1 MKDQILKI
9 AKVKSEKEFYKKFP
23 TEEAFMAKH
32 GKALKKAAMGKT
44 MVAQQLTQLTDFA
57 NPPQAQ
63 VGAYIGGDT
72 YENAAFKYGDFADEA
87 DASVTGNAAPMRIQ
101 NVQPPMGGAQQ
112 SPYAFDAGTTGMKN
126 INWESVG
133 KDALPELMEM
143 QGGGRVSAQPM
154 RTSPTAPTANMN
166 NIGNML
172 GNQQFQQK
180 AINQATAMTPSPS
193 MMGGSPSFG
202 SKLGSGLINNA
213 GSLIQGINMLKDEKQ
228 QKQIAKQSAALTG
241 VVGKAAGLRSEI
253 SKRKYVRPEDMS
265 VQPGQ
270 LGNPYGEGTNP
281 LVMQDGGGIGGNP
294 TEIQNTFDPNAIYT
308 NLEYEPLND
317 SNIKQYKKG
326 GKLKKAQVGAGMAG
340 QLGGGV
346 GSLLG
351 GGKFNQAGGAGKI
364 GSTLGGIAGSFIPGV
379 GTVIGSAVGGLIGG
393 AIGGKS
399 ANSTAKLQEE
409 AQNNMMGSAL
419 QQGAQS
425 IQSNYSGFM
434 EDGGWVSND
443 WQPQVIA
450 TFGEHKMKDL
460 LKPPHDAQMLRAG
473 GHLKEYT
480 PPSQRAMETFD
491 MGGELETHWGG
502 YMEPMSQNPYL
513 PDGGVTVMPRGQSH
527 AESDGKGNTGIGITF
542 GDNPVEVERGEP
554 MVKLK
559 DGGTGEDNLVVFG
572 NMKIPNYASDEFDKK
587 AKGKKFKSYATDLT
601 KTEAKQSK
609 LIDKSVDKLD
619 DLEVLTSFDKLELD
633 SLQAN
638 IIGANMKLKDIA
650 DKKQKLGDL
659 QQSIHATAP
668 EFGYEDVDKF
678 NKDVMKGSVKIK
690 KGKVNSDVP
699 EAQYGFNVKSIVP
712 QVNVNNQRLQP
723 IPSAYPN
730 NSPVQKLIRSI
741 VPQVQPTA
749 NFPLRQGFN
758 YNPPAN
764 AYQNVPAVNYNAGA
778 GVPMVSAL
786 NAPTA
791 LNISNTGSPYFQP
804 TGSTLPSPT
813 GPDEEMGVN
822 TNKGVFGTIG
832 EFINENLKDNG
843 STLVSELLPYLRP
856 TNQIPL
862 DPTQLAGEMYA
873 LANNQLEPVFAQTLQ
888 PRLGSPI
895 DISLQS
901 ALNAN
906 QADYNALL
914 KNVGYN
920 PAAQSLLAAQK
931 YAANSEVLGKESQLN
946 KEEKARVYDQNRQL
960 LNEYDLK
967 NAAISDTQQ
976 VRQAQAKSNTKAQA
990 AEAYK
995 SIGDKYLQNQSENR
1009 EASIYENLYNFR
1021 YDRQG
1026 RAINMNPLAQFAI
1039 PNIANQQPGQTAAT
1053 TASAN
1058 LLPIYDASGK
1068 TITGYKQKAK
1078 NGNIVKAIKNL

>member
-1 MKDQILKI
+1 
-9 AKVKSEKEFYKKFP
+9 
-23 TEEAFMAKH
+23 
-32 GKALKKAAMGKT
+32 
-44 MVAQQLTQLTDFA
+44 
-57 NPPQAQ
+57 
-63 VGAYIGGDT
+63 
-72 YENAAFKYGDFADEA
+72 
-87 DASVTGNAAPMRIQ
+87 
-101 NVQPPMGGAQQ
+101 
-112 SPYAFDAGTTGMKN
+112 
-126 INWESVG
+126 
-133 KDALPELMEM
+133 
-143 QGGGRVSAQPM
+143 
-154 RTSPTAPTANMN
+154 
-166 NIGNML
+166 
-172 GNQQFQQK
+172 
-180 AINQATAMTPSPS
+180 
-193 MMGGSPSFG
+193 
-202 SKLGSGLINNA
+202 
-213 GSLIQGINMLKDEKQ
+213 
-228 QKQIAKQSAALTG
+228 
-241 VVGKAAGLRSEI
+241 
-253 SKRKYVRPEDMS
+253 
-265 VQPGQ
+265 
-270 LGNPYGEGTNP
+270 
-281 LVMQDGGGIGGNP
+281 
-294 TEIQNTFDPNAIYT
+294 
-308 NLEYEPLND
+308 
-317 SNIKQYKKG
+317 
-326 GKLKKAQVGAGMAG
+326 
-340 QLGGGV
+340 
-346 GSLLG
+346 
-351 GGKFNQAGGAGKI
+351 
-364 GSTLGGIAGSFIPGV
+364 
-379 GTVIGSAVGGLIGG
+379 
-393 AIGGKS
+393 
-399 ANSTAKLQEE
+399 
-409 AQNNMMGSAL
+409 
-419 QQGAQS
+419 
-425 IQSNYSGFM
+425 
-434 EDGGWVSND
+434 
-443 WQPQVIA
+443 
-450 TFGEHKMKDL
+450 
-460 LKPPHDAQMLRAG
+460 MLRAG

-480 PPSQRAMETFD
+480 PPSERAMSTERPDFQ
-491 MGGELETHWGG
+491 MGGELQTHWGG

-527 AESDGKGNTGIGITF
+527 EESDGKGNTGIGITF

-572 NMKIPNYASDEFDKK
+572 NMKIPNYALEEFDKK
-587 AKGKKFKSYATDLT
+587 AKGRKFKSYATDLT
-601 KTEAKQSK
+601 KTEVKQTK

-619 DLEVLTSFDKLELD
+619 DLEMLTPFDKLELD

-678 NKDVMKGSVKIK
+678 NKDVMKGKVKTK
-690 KGKVNSDVP
+690 KGKVNSDVQ

-730 NSPVQKLIRSI
+730 NSPVQKLIKSI

-749 NFPLRQGFN
+749 NFPLRQGFD

-764 AYQNVPAVNYNAGA
+764 AYQNVPAVNYTAGA
-778 GVPMVSAL
+778 GVPTVTAL

-791 LNISNTGSPYFQP
+791 LGIPNTGSPNFQP
-804 TGSTLPSPT
+804 TGSRLPAPELT
-813 GPDEEMGVN
+813 ADVKNGR
-822 TNKGVFGTIG
+822 GVFGTVG
-832 EFINENLKDNG
+832 DFINENLEDNG

-888 PRLGSPI
+888 PRLSSPI
-895 DISLQS
+895 DVSLQS

-914 KNVGYN
+914 RTVGYN

-946 KEEKARVYDQNRQL
+946 KEERARVYEANRQL

-976 VRQAQAKSNTKAQA
+976 VRQATAKSKTKEQA

-995 SIGDKYLQNQSENR
+995 SIGDKYLQNQRENR
-1009 EASIYENLYNFR
+1009 EAGIYENLYNFR
-1021 YDRQG
+1021 YDRLG

-1039 PNIANQQPGQTAAT
+1039 PNIANKQPAAATTT
-1053 TASAN
+1053 TASASAD

>member
-9 AKVKSEKEFYKKFP
+9 AKVKSEKEFYKKYP
-23 TEEAFMAKH
+23 TEEAFMKAH
-32 GKALKKAAMGKT
+32 GKAFKKAAMGKT
-44 MVAQQLTQLTDFA
+44 MVDQQLTQLTDFA

-63 VGAYIGGDT
+63 IGAYIGGDT
-72 YENAAFKYGDFADEA
+72 YQNAAFKYGDFADEA
-87 DASVTGNAAPMRIQ
+87 SANVTGNAAPVKVQ
-101 NVQPPMGGAQQ
+101 AVQPPAAGGQK
-112 SPYAFDAGTTGMKN
+112 SPYDFNAGTTGMQN
-126 INWESVG
+126 IDWENVG
-133 KDALPELMEM
+133 ADALPELMQM
-143 QGGGRVSAQPM
+143 QGGGRIPYAQTIPT
-154 RTSPTAPTANMN
+154 RTGAPAPNMTG
-166 NIGNML
+166 IGNML
-172 GNQQFQQK
+172 NNQVFQQGK
-180 AINQATAMTPSPS
+180 INQSLALKPPMKQPSL
-193 MMGGSPSFG
+193 G
-202 SKLGSGLINNA
+202 SKLGSGVLNNA
-213 GSLIQGINMLKDEKQ
+213 GNIIQGINMLKDEKN
-228 QKQIAKQSAALTG
+228 QKQMAKQSAALTN
-241 VVGKAAGLRSEI
+241 VVGKAAGLRPEI
-253 SKRKYVRPEDMS
+253 SKRKYVRPEDTI

-270 LGNPYGEGTNP
+270 LGNPYGEGTTP
-281 LVMQDGGGIGGNP
+281 LVMQDGGDIGGNP

-308 NLEYEPLND
+308 DLEYEPLND

-326 GKLKKAQVGAGMAG
+326 GKLKKAQVGAGLAG
-340 QLGGGV
+340 QFGGGV
-346 GSLLG
+346 GSLIG

-364 GSTLGGIAGSFIPGV
+364 GSTLGGIAGSVIPGV

-393 AIGGKS
+393 AIGGKN
-399 ANSTAKLQEE
+399 AKETARLQEE
-409 AQNNMMGSAL
+409 AQNNIMGSAL

-443 WQPQVIA
+443 WMPQVI
-450 TFGEHKMKDL
+450 TQFGDYKMKDL
-460 LKPPHDAQMLRAG
+460 LKPPHDADMLRAG

-480 PPSQRAMETFD
+480 PPSERAMETAQL
-491 MGGELETHWGG
+491 GGELQTHWGG

-513 PDGGVTVMPRGQSH
+513 PDGGITVMPRGQSH
-527 AESDGKGNTGIGITF
+527 AESDGKGNTGIGITY

-572 NMKIPNYASDEFDKK
+572 NMKIPSYALTEFDKK
-587 AKGKKFKSYATDLT
+587 AKGKKFKTYATDLT
-601 KTEAKQSK
+601 KTEAKQTK

-619 DLEVLTSFDKLELD
+619 DLELLTPFDKLELD

-659 QQSIHATAP
+659 QQAIHASAP
-668 EFGYEDVDKF
+668 EFGYDDVDKF
-678 NKDVMKGSVKIK
+678 NNDVMKGDVKIK

-699 EAQYGFNVKSIVP
+699 EAQYGFDIRSIVPQVNVPNVAKTSLLPDQSLSSQPNAMVQALIKSIVP
-712 QVNVNNQRLQP
+712 QVNVPAAYNPYQQP
-723 IPSAYPN
+723 IPLQYPGRN
-730 NSPVQKLIRSI
+730 RYPLTGTFGAPVSDY
-741 VPQVQPTA
+741 VPT
-749 NFPLRQGFN
+749 
-758 YNPPAN
+758 
-764 AYQNVPAVNYNAGA
+764 NVE
-778 GVPMVSAL
+778 
-786 NAPTA
+786 APTDKKKNPI
-791 LNISNTGSPYFQP
+791 LQNIGDF
-804 TGSTLPSPT
+804 L
-813 GPDEEMGVN
+813 
-822 TNKGVFGTIG
+822 
-832 EFINENLKDNG
+832 NENFGDNG
-843 STLVSELLPYLRP
+843 SMLASELLPYLRP

-873 LANNQLEPVFAQTLQ
+873 LANNQLEPVFSQTLQ
-888 PRLGSPI
+888 PRLSSPI

-914 KNVGYN
+914 KTVGYN

-931 YAANSEVLGKESQLN
+931 YAANSEIKGKESQMN
-946 KEEKARVYDQNRQL
+946 KEERARVFNENRQL
-960 LNEYDLK
+960 LNEYDIK
-967 NAAISDTQQ
+967 NAAINDTQQ

-995 SIGDKYLQNQSENR
+995 SIGDKYLQNAKENR
-1009 EASIYENLYNFR
+1009 EAGIYENLYNYR
-1021 YDRQG
+1021 YDSKG

-1039 PNIANQQPGQTAAT
+1039 PNIAGQQAAQQAVG
-1053 TASAN
+1053 TASAD

>member
-1 MKDQILKI
+1 M
-9 AKVKSEKEFYKKFP
+9 
-23 TEEAFMAKH
+23 
-32 GKALKKAAMGKT
+32 
-44 MVAQQLTQLTDFA
+44 
-57 NPPQAQ
+57 
-63 VGAYIGGDT
+63 
-72 YENAAFKYGDFADEA
+72 
-87 DASVTGNAAPMRIQ
+87 Q
-101 NVQPPMGGAQQ
+101 N
-112 SPYAFDAGTTGMKN
+112 
-126 INWESVG
+126 
-133 KDALPELMEM
+133 
-143 QGGGRVSAQPM
+143 
-154 RTSPTAPTANMN
+154 
-166 NIGNML
+166 
-172 GNQQFQQK
+172 
-180 AINQATAMTPSPS
+180 
-193 MMGGSPSFG
+193 
-202 SKLGSGLINNA
+202 
-213 GSLIQGINMLKDEKQ
+213 
-228 QKQIAKQSAALTG
+228 
-241 VVGKAAGLRSEI
+241 
-253 SKRKYVRPEDMS
+253 
-265 VQPGQ
+265 
-270 LGNPYGEGTNP
+270 
-281 LVMQDGGGIGGNP
+281 GGGIGGNP

-308 NLEYEPLND
+308 DLEYEPLND

-326 GKLKKAQVGAGMAG
+326 GKLKKAQIGAGIAG
-340 QLGGGV
+340 QLGGGL
-346 GSLLG
+346 GSLVG

-364 GSTLGGIAGSFIPGV
+364 GSTLGGIAGSVIPGV

-399 ANSTAKLQEE
+399 AKETAKLQEE
-409 AQNNMMGSAL
+409 SQNNIMGSAL

-443 WQPQVIA
+443 WMPQVIT
-450 TFGEHKMKDL
+450 TFGEHKLKDL
-460 LKPPHDAQMLRAG
+460 LKPPHDADMLRAG

-480 PPSQRAMETFD
+480 PPSERAMSTERPDFQ
-491 MGGELETHWGG
+491 MGGELQTHWGG

-527 AESDGKGNTGIGITF
+527 EESDGKGNTGIGITF

-572 NMKIPNYASDEFDKK
+572 NMKIPNYALEEFDKK
-587 AKGKKFKSYATDLT
+587 AKGRKFKSYATDLT
-601 KTEAKQSK
+601 KTEAKQTK

-619 DLEVLTSFDKLELD
+619 DLEMLTPFDKLELD

-678 NKDVMKGSVKIK
+678 NKDVMKGKVKTK
-690 KGKVNSDVP
+690 KGKVNSDVQ

-730 NSPVQKLIRSI
+730 NSPVQKLIKSI

-749 NFPLRQGFN
+749 NFPLRQGFD

-764 AYQNVPAVNYNAGA
+764 AYQNVPAVNYTAGA
-778 GVPMVSAL
+778 GVPTVTAL

-791 LNISNTGSPYFQP
+791 LGIPNTGSPNFQP
-804 TGSTLPSPT
+804 TGSRLPAPELT
-813 GPDEEMGVN
+813 ADVKNGR
-822 TNKGVFGTIG
+822 GVFGTVG
-832 EFINENLKDNG
+832 DFINENLEDNG

-888 PRLGSPI
+888 PRLSSPI
-895 DISLQS
+895 DVSLQS

-914 KNVGYN
+914 RTVGYN

-946 KEEKARVYDQNRQL
+946 KEERARVYEANRQL

-976 VRQAQAKSNTKAQA
+976 VRQATAKSKTKEQA

-995 SIGDKYLQNQSENR
+995 SIGDKYLQNQRENR
-1009 EASIYENLYNFR
+1009 EAGIYENLYNFR
-1021 YDRQG
+1021 YDRLG

-1039 PNIANQQPGQTAAT
+1039 PNIANKQPAAATTT
-1053 TASAN
+1053 TASAD